1 MMPASIWSES
11 AAVPAIDDIAALVDR
26 YARALAAYQRNAQ
39 TTAIW
44 ADVSWMTTCIDSGI
58 DHGDHPGFAW
68 IQSAVPRLEKRHIS
82 AISLALLNRLEIRHP
97 NLNALVGPF
106 WSSLDTIPVAMGVR
120 VLRARALIFRRMEV
134 RRLLDVRSRV
144 RLSEWAGMPI
154 EPFVFECPG
163 APDIASLAL
172 TARIPPL
179 HRLDADALSREGLAL
194 LLRDL
199 DVERPP
205 FPLLRLSFERDLRL
219 PEWLRQIDRALDQ
232 DGSARLMEG
241 LPEWLQGWGWVFG

>member
-1 MMPASIWSES
+1 M
-11 AAVPAIDDIAALVDR
+11 
-26 YARALAAYQRNAQ
+26 
-39 TTAIW
+39 
-44 ADVSWMTTCIDSGI
+44 
-58 DHGDHPGFAW
+58 
-68 IQSAVPRLEKRHIS
+68 
-82 AISLALLNRLEIRHP
+82 
-97 NLNALVGPF
+97 
-106 WSSLDTIPVAMGVR
+106 
-120 VLRARALIFRRMEV
+120 
-134 RRLLDVRSRV
+134 
-144 RLSEWAGMPI
+144 
-154 EPFVFECPG
+154 
-163 APDIASLAL
+163 
-172 TARIPPL
+172 